1 MQNYGN
7 ILKKL
12 QKLQNYEIKTSK
24 QKWNAIKQETGQN
37 KYISPTLIIEG
48 KVHQTQPKKMADALN
63 RMHLKSVRETINSIP
78 NTQTNPLKSYYKYLG
93 QDEQSKL
100 SFTFKQISMAD
111 LSSIITSMVPT
122 GSTSRDEISMWLV
135 KQARVELEP
144 QLLHLTSKIIET
156 GGYPEALNTTKAIHI
171 EKPNQNTQ
179 EGWRMINLV
188 STLSKIVEKSL
199 MKQITNHLK
208 INGLISHVHHGAVG
222 QKSTQTLKYIIKKN

>member
-144 QLLHLTSKIIET
+144 QLLPPNLKDNRNWRLPRGTQYYKSNTYRKTKLPSLQTNVSKL
-156 GGYPEALNTTKAIHI
+156 P
-171 EKPNQNTQ
+171 
-179 EGWRMINLV
+179 
-188 STLSKIVEKSL
+188 SL
-199 MKQITNHLK
+199 KTNVAKLPS
-208 INGLISHVHHGAVG
+208 L
-222 QKSTQTLKYIIKKN
+222 QTNVAKLPSLQTNVAKLPSLQTNVAKLQV